1 MKMHYTAPRE
11 LARRTVSD
19 AQITGAYLL
28 LGTVMVTM
36 IAVMVRM
43 SPQNTVE
50 AKEEHALEICLLAI
64 MEIVCRVFTF
74 AMGIMIAWITVTK
87 TIDISVVSV
96 KLYYISLDVF

>member
-11 LARRTVSD
+11 LVRRIASD
-19 AQITGAYLL
+19 VQITGAYLL

-36 IAVMVRM
+36 IAVMVRT
-43 SPQNTVE
+43 SPQSIAE

-64 MEIVCRVFTF
+64 METACRVYTF

-87 TIDISVVSV
+87 TTDISVVSV
-96 KLYYISLDVF
+96 KLYYISLSVF